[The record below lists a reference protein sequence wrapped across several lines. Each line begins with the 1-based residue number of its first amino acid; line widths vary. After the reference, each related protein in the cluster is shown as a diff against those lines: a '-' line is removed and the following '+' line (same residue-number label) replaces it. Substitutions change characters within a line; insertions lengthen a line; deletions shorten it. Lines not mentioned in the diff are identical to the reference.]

1 MNNIELNKVAIQS
14 IGIDTIRLPGVGLQA
29 LGVRGVCFTSPLL
42 TLGLC
47 QDTAM
52 IILLLR

>member
-14 IGIDTIRLPGVGLQA
+14 IGIDTIRLPGVGSA
-29 LGVRGVCFTSPLL
+29 SAKGWGVCFTSPLL

>member
-14 IGIDTIRLPGVGLQA
+14 IGIDTIRLPGVGSA
-29 LGVRGVCFTSPLL
+29 SARGCFTSLLL